1 MTSDRFEG
9 GLWCHEVLAVL
20 SQHLDGE
27 LAPDARASV
36 VAHVTACDACA
47 RFGDRFARA
56 IDALRREAPAPA
68 VPDDV
73 RTRLARR
80 LRDAAG

>member
-1 MTSDRFEG
+1 MASERFEG
-9 GLWCHEVLAVL
+9 GLWCREVLARL

-27 LAPDARASV
+27 LSPDERARV
-36 VAHVTACDACA
+36 VAHVTACDTCD

-56 IDALRREAPAPA
+56 IDALRREAPPAA

-73 RTRLARR
+73 GARLARR
-80 LRDAAG
+80 LRDARR